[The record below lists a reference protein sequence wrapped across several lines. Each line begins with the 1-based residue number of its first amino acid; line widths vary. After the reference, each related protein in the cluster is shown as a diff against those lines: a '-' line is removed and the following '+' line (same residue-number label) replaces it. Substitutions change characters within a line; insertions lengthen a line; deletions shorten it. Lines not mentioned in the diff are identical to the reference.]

1 MTAKVTRLV
10 SVSFAFSLV
19 CRSEPFS
26 PSMSLSFSPNS
37 LILPPFFTVPLA
49 CDFHIAIFP
58 PGLGFGLERRQRG
71 AESLNL
77 LGAGEGRNNM
87 KQ

>member
-1 MTAKVTRLV
+1 
-10 SVSFAFSLV
+10 
-19 CRSEPFS
+19 
-26 PSMSLSFSPNS
+26 
-37 LILPPFFTVPLA
+37 VPLA

-71 AESLNL
+71 AERSESLNL
-77 LGAGEGRNNM
+77 LGAGEGRDNM